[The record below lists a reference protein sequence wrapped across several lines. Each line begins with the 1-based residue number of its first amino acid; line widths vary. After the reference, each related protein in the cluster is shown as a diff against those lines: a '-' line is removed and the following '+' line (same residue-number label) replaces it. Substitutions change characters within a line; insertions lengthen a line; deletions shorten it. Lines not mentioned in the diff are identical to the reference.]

1 MTPEQLAKIKETLGL
16 THKQLADRLGVSEVS
31 VKRMTTKGQVI
42 TDQTEIQAVQM
53 MLIENEGLQPKF
65 ERLLRKCQ
73 KEAAQQIAEKE
84 EAAKAAAKVAV
95 KAGGKPAAKKAARKT
110 T

>member
-16 THKQLADRLGVSEVS
+16 THKQLAERLGVSEVS

-65 ERLLRKCQ
+65 ERLLRKSQ

-84 EAAKAAAKVAV
+84 EAEKAAARPA
-95 KAGGKPAAKKAARKT
+95 KPAAKKAARKPA
-110 T
+110 